1 MISCNAF
8 RANLRPGSSEPEL
21 LEHLRH
27 CDACL
32 DHAIGVDPDFMFRSI
47 GGEDLVPP
55 GGVEAFTHDVM
66 QQLHVRTTESRL
78 AHRVLSWPRRLAV
91 AATIAA
97 GITGAAVVW
106 QHEQATGVSMKP
118 MASVTSPKRATPV
131 ASVVALT
138 TKPVVETYDSKNA
151 TIVEVPSEGAND
163 VKVVMIF
170 DEQLPADL

>member
-1 MISCNAF
+1 M
-8 RANLRPGSSEPEL
+8 
-21 LEHLRH
+21 
-27 CDACL
+27 
-32 DHAIGVDPDFMFRSI
+32 DPDFLFRSI

-66 QQLHVRTTESRL
+66 QQLHVRTTENRI

-91 AATIAA
+91 AATIAV

-106 QHEQATGVSMKP
+106 QHEQHAIVSLP
-118 MASVTSPKRATPV
+118 QMAAAAPKPV
-131 ASVVALT
+131 AQMAAARSLT

-151 TIVEVPSEGAND
+151 TIVEVPSEGSND

>member
-1 MISCNAF
+1 MITCHAF

-32 DHAIGVDPDFMFRSI
+32 DHAVGVDPDFLFRSI
-47 GGEDLVPP
+47 GGEELVPP
-55 GGVEAFTHDVM
+55 GGVDAFTHDVM
-66 QQLHVRTTESRL
+66 QQLHVRTTETRL

-97 GITGAAVVW
+97 AMTSAAVVW
-106 QHEQATGVSMKP
+106 QHEQNAAVPMQA
-118 MASVTSPKRATPV
+118 MASATMTKRVTPAAVV
-131 ASVVALT
+131 ASLT

>member
-8 RANLRPGSSEPEL
+8 RANLRPDSSEPEL

-32 DHAIGVDPDFMFRSI
+32 DHAAGVNPDFLFQSL
-47 GGEDLVPP
+47 GGEELVPP
-55 GGVEAFTHDVM
+55 GGVDAFTHDVM

-78 AHRVLSWPRRLAV
+78 AHRVLSWPRRFAI

-97 GITGAAVVW
+97 GVTGAAVVW
-106 QHEQATGVSMKP
+106 QYEQQSA
-118 MASVTSPKRATPV
+118 VTATPV
-131 ASVVALT
+131 AVQMRKPVTQMAAAVSLA

-151 TIVEVPSEGAND
+151 TIVELASEGSND

>member
-8 RANLRPGSSEPEL
+8 RANLSPGSSEPEL

-32 DHAIGVDPDFMFRSI
+32 DHAVGVDPDFLFRSI

-97 GITGAAVVW
+97 GITGAAIVW
-106 QHEQATGVSMKP
+106 QHEQHAIVSLPP
-118 MASVTSPKRATPV
+118 MAATAPKPV
-131 ASVVALT
+131 AQLAAARSLT

-151 TIVEVPSEGAND
+151 TIVEVPSEGSND

>member
-8 RANLRPGSSEPEL
+8 RANLRPGSREPEL

-32 DHAIGVDPDFMFRSI
+32 DHAVGVDPDFLFRSI
-47 GGEDLVPP
+47 GGEELVPP

-106 QHEQATGVSMKP
+106 QHEQHTFESLPPIAAVTPKPISHMAAATS
-118 MASVTSPKRATPV
+118 
-131 ASVVALT
+131 LT

-151 TIVEVPSEGAND
+151 TIVEVPSEGSND

-170 DEQLPADL
+170 DDQLPADL